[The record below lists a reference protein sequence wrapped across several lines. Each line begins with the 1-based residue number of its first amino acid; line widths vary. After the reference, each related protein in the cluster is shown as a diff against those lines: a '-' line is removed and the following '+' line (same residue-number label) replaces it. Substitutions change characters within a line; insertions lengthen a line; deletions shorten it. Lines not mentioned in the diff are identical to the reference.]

1 MLTSLVCIIVALVF
15 TVIFVFGSLALL
27 SAVIMAVAGIGNLLS
42 GTSKADDERSPVQKF
57 EKKVEAPELP

>member
-1 MLTSLVCIIVALVF
+1 MLTLLVNIIATTVF

-42 GTSKADDERSPVQKF
+42 GV
-57 EKKVEAPELP
+57 L

>member
-1 MLTSLVCIIVALVF
+1 MVF

-42 GTSKADDERSPVQKF
+42 GVLKADDDFSSAEV
-57 EKKVEAPELP
+57 